1 MRRPVTQTQKEDKRK
16 AALSIIEDFIQ
27 SVKNEVDSR
36 TQGNIKDFI
45 LGIIVKGTTR
55 LKDICEFEVKIKKG
69 CAKRHMDRLSYL
81 LKEAKFDEEKLF
93 QNAVCKALKDLK
105 KSKKIKLFFERPLLI
120 VDPTFYYKRSR
131 GRKCG
136 MEYISLVKPEEKKGR
151 PKKGYTDVWAAL
163 AIKDKK
169 AFPLARCLSLPK
181 EKGFLSQ
188 NKIVEDVIEKSSK
201 LLKDT
206 LGKDPILVGDRGVA
220 SKRLCWRYKS
230 EGKDF
235 SFRMKEVNAR
245 YVGERKIEDK
255 DKEKSV
261 LEIAKELPPL
271 GEITWK
277 EKERKKKKLKDV
289 EIKGNLFAF
298 PAELTYYAS
307 KKAILNFVI
316 VIPFDKKKEPLIVA
330 TTLPIDTLYNVVQ
343 IVKIYE
349 ARWSI
354 EVMFEYLKR
363 GFGLDDFMVR
373 AKTSISRILFL
384 CSLAFISL
392 TILLYKAK
400 YSIVRFA
407 QRILYK
413 FSVCPKKLTIGKLR
427 EALSLDFQNYPKK
440 WKALL

>member
-1 MRRPVTQTQKEDKRK
+1 MRRPVTLLPKGDKRK
-16 AALSIIEDFIQ
+16 IALSIIEDFIQ

-69 CAKRHMDRLSYL
+69 HAKRHIDRLSYF

-93 QNAVCKALKDLK
+93 QDAVCKALKDLK
-105 KSKKIKLFFERPLLI
+105 KSKKIKLFFERPLVI

-151 PKKGYTDVWAAL
+151 PKKGYTDIWAAL

-188 NKIVEDVIEKSSK
+188 NKVVEDVIEKSSK
-201 LLKDT
+201 LIKDT
-206 LGKDPILVGDRGVA
+206 LGKGPILVGDRGVA
-220 SKRLCWRYKS
+220 SKRLCWKYKS

-235 SFRMKEVNAR
+235 VFRMKEVNAR
-245 YVGERKIEDK
+245 YVGERKIK

-261 LEIAKELPPL
+261 LEIAKALPSL
-271 GEITWK
+271 GKITWK
-277 EKERKKKKLKDV
+277 KKKRRKKKLEDV

-298 PAELTYYAS
+298 PQDVTYYAS
-307 KKAILNFVI
+307 KKAILNFVV
-316 VIPFDKKKEPLIVA
+316 VIPFDKKKEPLIC
-330 TTLPIDTLYNVVQ
+330 TTTFPIDTLYNVVQ

-349 ARWSI
+349 TRWSI

-407 QRILYK
+407 QRR
-413 FSVCPKKLTIGKLR
+413 KL
-427 EALSLDFQNYPKK
+427 
-440 WKALL
+440 